1 MSDYMRDHNPK
12 MGIIGSHH
20 ERVSSI
26 LERAQGMDGRVGD
39 VLGLLEDS
47 KPKGDH
53 QDSMGS
59 SKRQFSYI
67 CHLAEFS
74 LEEER
79 QFVSAIKEGGGL
91 SMAQCHYLITK
102 LKEKRRQ
109 EKHREK
115 KEIEEL
121 ERLYGGA

>member
-1 MSDYMRDHNPK
+1 MSGYMRDHNPK

-26 LERAQGMDGRVGD
+26 LEMAQGMDGRVRE
-39 VLGLLEDS
+39 VLGLLSDS
-47 KPKGDH
+47 EPKDNH
-53 QDSMGS
+53 QDSIGG
-59 SKRQFSYI
+59 SKRQFDYI
-67 CHLAEFS
+67 CYLAELS

-79 QFVSAIKEGGGL
+79 QFVNAIKEGGGL
-91 SMAQCHYLITK
+91 SMAQCHHLITK
-102 LKEKRRQ
+102 LKESRRE

-121 ERLYGGA
+121 ERLYAGA

>member
-12 MGIIGSHH
+12 MGISGSHD

-26 LERAQGMDGRVGD
+26 LEMAQGMDGRVGE
-39 VLGLLEDS
+39 VLGLLRDS
-47 KPKGDH
+47 EPKGDH
-53 QDSMGS
+53 QDTIGG
-59 SKRQFSYI
+59 SKRQFDYI
-67 CHLAEFS
+67 CHLAELS

-79 QFVSAIKEGGGL
+79 RLVSAIKEGGGL
-91 SMAQCHYLITK
+91 SMAQCHHLITK
-102 LKEKRRQ
+102 LK

-121 ERLYGGA
+121 ERLYAGA

>member
-1 MSDYMRDHNPK
+1 
-12 MGIIGSHH
+12 MGVIGSHH

-26 LERAQGMDGRVGD
+26 LEMAQGIDGRVRE
-39 VLGLLEDS
+39 VLGLLRDS
-47 KPKGDH
+47 EPKGDH
-53 QDSMGS
+53 QDSMGG
-59 SKRQFSYI
+59 SKRQFDYI

-91 SMAQCHYLITK
+91 SMAQCHHLITK
-102 LKEKRRQ
+102 LKESR
-109 EKHREK
+109 REK

-121 ERLYGGA
+121 ERLYAGA

>member
-12 MGIIGSHH
+12 MGISGSHH

-26 LERAQGMDGRVGD
+26 LERAQGMDERVGE
-39 VLGLLEDS
+39 VLGLLRDS
-47 KPKGDH
+47 EPKGDH
-53 QDSMGS
+53 QDSMGG
-59 SKRQFSYI
+59 SKRQFGYI
-67 CHLAEFS
+67 CHLAELS

-91 SMAQCHYLITK
+91 SMAQCHHLITK
-102 LKEKRRQ
+102 LKERR
-109 EKHREK
+109 REE

-121 ERLYGGA
+121 ERLYAGA

>member
-12 MGIIGSHH
+12 MGIIGSYH

-39 VLGLLEDS
+39 VLGLLRDS
-47 KPKGDH
+47 EPKGDH
-53 QDSMGS
+53 QDSMGG
-59 SKRQFSYI
+59 SKRQFGYI

-91 SMAQCHYLITK
+91 SMAQCHHLITE
-102 LKEKRRQ
+102 LKESRRQ

-121 ERLYGGA
+121 ERLYAGA